1 MSGPAGPGSQ
11 APDFALRDQHG
22 QAVSLSGFRGRR
34 HVLLVFYPFA
44 FTGVCTG
51 ELGALRDRRAEF
63 VNEDVQLLAV
73 SSDSMFSLRVF
84 ADQEGFDFPLLSD
97 FWPHG
102 EVSRSY
108 GVFDDE
114 KGCARRGTFVI
125 DKEGQIRWAAVGEF
139 AEARD
144 PNDYVTALKAL

>member
-1 MSGPAGPGSQ
+1 MSGPVGPGSR

-22 QAVSLSGFRGRR
+22 QPVRLSEFRGRR
-34 HVLLVFYPFA
+34 NVLLIFYPFA

-51 ELGALRDRRAEF
+51 ELGALRDRHAEF

-73 SSDSMFSLRVF
+73 SCDSMFSLRVF
-84 ADQEGFDFPLLSD
+84 ADQEGLGFPLLAD

-102 EVSRSY
+102 EVARSF
-108 GVFDDE
+108 GVFDED
-114 KGCARRGTFVI
+114 KGCARRGSFVV
-125 DKEGQIRWAAVGEF
+125 DREGLIRWAAVGEF

-144 PNDYVTALKAL
+144 PGEYVTALKAL